1 MKIITLNTFLT
12 IILFLCD
19 RKNFF
24 YSMAINN
31 EIEKNSR
38 EIKSEVFLSPNE
50 KDIKIFKNELPAVRV
65 MFVDKFKNNTEH
77 VGNYELPEKKIVYE
91 DLDSIRISQIKNS
104 TNFLGNQILGAQIL
118 NDNNIPILDNHINS
132 TIQPKNILDNSQ
144 DDSIQSSLSTLRK
157 LHENL
162 EKKIKNFELNIEIPQ
177 DLKAS
182 NVGKE
187 TKPNREFNNIKIN
200 KLASSLPNTI
210 LKTKKKKTRREKE
223 DDNSF
228 MFYNSLS
235 LIMLSML
242 AGGLVGVIFILYFS
256 FKKDNH
262 D

>member
-50 KDIKIFKNELPAVRV
+50 KDIKIFKKELPAVRV
-65 MFVDKFKNNTEH
+65 MLVDKFKNNTEH

-91 DLDSIRISQIKNS
+91 DLDSISQIKNS
-104 TNFLGNQILGAQIL
+104 TNFLGNQILGSQNL
-118 NDNNIPILDNHINS
+118 NDNHIPILDNHINS

-144 DDSIQSSLSTLRK
+144 DDSIESSLSTLRK

-162 EKKIKNFELNIEIPQ
+162 EKKIKNFELNIQIPQ

-187 TKPNREFNNIKIN
+187 TKPNREVNNIKNN
-200 KLASSLPNTI
+200 KLSSIPPNTI
-210 LKTKKKKTRREKE
+210 LKTKKKKTRRERE

-262 D
+262 E